1 MSYNIIMNT
10 YTIWV
15 LICSCMVCFMQ
26 AGFTCFEAGLIK
38 TKNIIAVAIENL
50 ITLMISAIIYF
61 LFGYAIMFGGPEN
74 IAFSNISVSEDFAHA
89 LMQLMYASICI
100 TIFGGAM
107 SERTKTHALLLAA
120 GISSLLIYPVMGR
133 WVWNDAGWL
142 GSLGFMD
149 FAGGSVV
156 HLSGGLIALAGII
169 CVGRRNDPDSGKS
182 NIPFAVLGLFIL
194 WFGWLAFTG
203 GSCPEFNERV
213 PLTLLNTAIAAAF
226 GMAGSLTMRLFNR
239 RRGNF
244 LISIFDGILGG
255 LAAISA
261 CAYYVSPVSS
271 AVIAFVAGSVAMGC
285 HFILKKLDIDD
296 AVDAVPV
303 HMAGGLTGLLLLPF
317 FSEARFLMCDGRLE
331 QFGIQCIG
339 IAANIVWTF
348 GLAMIMFKLI
358 DRTMGLRESA
368 EAEEKGLNIAEF
380 EDIYSW
386 EHFMEKSDYQE
397 QIYKK
402 NKLLRKQARLL
413 TVTEEQEKN
422 RIRQE
427 LHDSVGQTLAALK
440 LTLNVAKKKEDNAAL
455 VENAINMTDDTI
467 SEMRAILNNLH
478 PPKLEEGL
486 LKAIEALCDSFSALE
501 GVTCSLSAECDVPPF
516 DETQSLN
523 IYRVIQ
529 ESCSN
534 AVKHGEA
541 SEITVRITESDGGCT
556 FEVTDNGKGF
566 HVADKKFGMGIPS
579 MTDRMRMLGGDF
591 SIYSTIGEGTRVVAE
606 VPYNE

>member
-1 MSYNIIMNT
+1 MNL

-38 TKNIIAVAIENL
+38 SKNIIAVAIENL

-61 LFGYAIMFGGPEN
+61 LFGYAIMFGTAEN
-74 IAFSNISVSEDFAHA
+74 IAFSNIGTINDYACA

-107 SERTKTHALLLAA
+107 SERTKSYSLLLAA
-120 GISSLLIYPVMGR
+120 GISSLLIYPVFGR
-133 WVWNDAGWL
+133 WVWNDNGWL
-142 GSLGFMD
+142 ENLGFMD
-149 FAGGSVV
+149 FAGGSVI

-169 CVGRRNDPDSGKS
+169 CVGRRKDPESGKS
-182 NIPFAVLGLFIL
+182 NIPFAVLGVFIL

-203 GSCPEFNERV
+203 GNCPAFNERV

-226 GMAGSLTMRLFNR
+226 GMAGSLTLRLIHR
-239 RRGNF
+239 RRGDF
-244 LISIFDGILGG
+244 LISIFVGILGG
-255 LAAISA
+255 LAAITA
-261 CAYYVSPVSS
+261 CSYYVLPVSA
-271 AVIAFVAGSVAMGC
+271 AVIAFIAGSISMGC
-285 HFILKKLDIDD
+285 HFILKKLKIDD

-303 HMAGGLTGLLLLPF
+303 HLAGGMTGVLLLPF
-317 FSEARFLMCDGRLE
+317 FAQQQFIMADTRIE
-331 QFGIQCIG
+331 QFGIQLIG
-339 IAANIVWTF
+339 VAVNIVWTF
-348 GLAMIMFKLI
+348 GLSMLMFKII
-358 DRTMGLRESA
+358 DRTTGLRESA

-427 LHDSVGQTLAALK
+427 LHDGVGQTLAALK
-440 LTLNVAKKKEDNAAL
+440 LTLNVARAKKDNAQL
-455 VENAINMTDDTI
+455 VENAIEMTDDTI
-467 SEMRAILNNLH
+467 KEMRAILNNLH

-486 LKAIEALCDSFSALE
+486 PGAIEVLAEYFSKLD
-501 GVTCSLSAECDVPPF
+501 GVTCTVLSECEMPPY

-529 ESCSN
+529 ESCNN

-541 SEITVRITESDGGCT
+541 DRIQIKITSSGSGCVFEIS
-556 FEVTDNGKGF
+556 DNGKGF
-566 HVADKKFGMGIPS
+566 HVSEKKFGMGIPS

-591 SIYSTIGEGTRVVAE
+591 SIYSTVGEGTKVVAE
-606 VPYNE
+606 VPYDE